1 MMFPIKY
8 IDNNLVWNKDNEV
21 FAYYELIPCNYSFL
35 SAEQKYIVHDSFRQL
50 IAQSREGK
58 IHALQIA
65 TESSVRSIQ
74 EQSKKLVSGR
84 LRDVAIQKI
93 DEQTE
98 ALVSMIGDNQM
109 DYRFFLGFKLMVTE
123 QEVNLKNMKKSL
135 FMTVKE
141 FLNEVNHTLM
151 NDFVSMTNDEINR
164 YMKMEKLLENKISRR
179 FKVRRLDK
187 NDFGYLMEHLYGRDG
202 VAYEDY
208 EYSLPKKKLKKETL
222 IKYYDLI
229 RPIRCLIEE
238 SQRYL
243 RLEHEDSESYVSY
256 LTVNAIVGELDFP
269 SSEIFYF
276 QQQQFIFPVDTSMN
290 VEIVEN
296 RKALS
301 VVRNKKKELKDL
313 DNHAFQSGSETSS
326 NVVDALDSVDELETD
341 LDQSKESMYK
351 LSYVIRVSAPDLD
364 ELKRRCDEVKD
375 FYDDLNV
382 KLVRPAGDMLG
393 LHSEFLPASKR
404 YINDYVQYVKSDFL
418 ASLGFGATQQ
428 LGENTGIYIGYSV
441 DTGRNVY
448 LQPSIAS
455 QGIKGTVT
463 NALASAFVGSLGGGK
478 SFCNNLLVYYSVLF
492 GGQAVILDPKS
503 ERGNWK
509 NTLPEIAHEINIVNL
524 TSEKENAG
532 LLDPFV
538 IMRDVKDAESLAIDI
553 LTFLTGISSRD
564 GEKFPVLRKAVRS
577 VVQSDQRGLLHVIK
591 ELRKEDT
598 PIARNIA
605 DHIDSFTDYDFAHLL
620 FSDGTVENA
629 ISLEN
634 QLNIIQVADL
644 VLPDKDTTFEEYT
657 TIELLS
663 VSMLIVISTFALD
676 FIHSDRSIFK
686 IVDLDEA
693 WAFLNVAQGETLS
706 NKLVRAGRAMNAGV
720 YFVTQSATDVSKES
734 LRNNIGLKFAFRS
747 TAIEEIKQTLEFF
760 GLDKEDE
767 NNQKRLRDLENGQ
780 CLFQDLC
787 GRVGVI
793 QVHPVFEELLT
804 AFDTRPPI
812 SRNEV
817 E

>member
-1 MMFPIKY
+1 MFPIKY

-21 FAYYELIPCNYSFL
+21 FAYYELIPYNYSFL
-35 SAEQKYIVHDSFRQL
+35 SAEQKFIVHDSFRQL

-65 TESSVRSIQ
+65 TESSIRSMQ
-74 EQSKKLVSGR
+74 EQSKKLVTGK
-84 LRDVAIQKI
+84 LKEVAYQKI

-98 ALVSMIGDNQM
+98 ALVSMIGDNQV

-123 QEVNLKNMKKSL
+123 EQLNLKNIKKSAWL
-135 FMTVKE
+135 TFTE
-141 FLNEVNHTLM
+141 FLHEVNHTLM
-151 NDFVSMTNDEINR
+151 NDFVSMPNDEINR

-179 FKVRRLDK
+179 FKVRRLEIH
-187 NDFGYLMEHLYGRDG
+187 DFGYLMEHLYGRDG
-202 VAYEDY
+202 IAYEDY
-208 EYSLPKKKLKKETL
+208 EYQLPKKNYKKETL

-229 RPIRCLIEE
+229 RPTRCVIEE
-238 SQRYL
+238 NQRYL
-243 RLEHEDSESYVSY
+243 RLEHEDKESYVSY
-256 LTVNAIVGELDFP
+256 FTVNAIVGELDFP

-276 QQQQFIFPVDTSMN
+276 QQQQFTFPVDTSMN

-296 RKALS
+296 RKALTT
-301 VVRNKKKELKDL
+301 VRNKKKELKDL
-313 DNHAFQSGSETSS
+313 DNHAYQAGSETSS

-341 LDQSKESMYK
+341 LDQTKESMYK
-351 LSYVIRVSAPDLD
+351 LSYVVRVSADDLD

-418 ASLGFGATQQ
+418 AGLGFGATQQ
-428 LGENTGIYIGYSV
+428 LGETTGIYMGYSV

-448 LQPSIAS
+448 LQPSLAS
-455 QGIKGTVT
+455 QGVKGTVT

-478 SFCNNLLVYYSVLF
+478 SFCNNLLVYYAVLF
-492 GGQAVILDPKS
+492 GGQAVILDPKA

-509 NTLPEIAHEINIVNL
+509 ETLSEIAHEINIVNL
-524 TSEKENAG
+524 TSDKDNAG

-538 IMRDVKDAESLAIDI
+538 IMKNVKDAESLAIDI

-577 VVQSDQRGLLHVIK
+577 VTQSDSRGLLHVID
-591 ELRKEDT
+591 ELRREDT
-598 PIARNIA
+598 PISRNIA

-629 ISLEN
+629 ISLDN

-706 NKLVRAGRAMNAGV
+706 NKLVRAGRAMQAGV
-720 YFVTQSATDVSKES
+720 YFVTQSSGDVSKES
-734 LRNNIGLKFAFRS
+734 LKNNIGLKFAFRS
-747 TAIEEIKQTLEFF
+747 TDINEIKQTLEFF
-760 GLDKEDE
+760 GIDKDDE

-780 CLFQDLC
+780 CLLQDLY
-787 GRVGVI
+787 GRVGVVQI
-793 QVHPVFEELLT
+793 HPVFEELLH
-804 AFDTRPPI
+804 AFDTRPPVQ
-812 SRNEV
+812 RNEV

>member
-1 MMFPIKY
+1 MFPIKY

-21 FAYYELIPCNYSFL
+21 FAYYELIPYNYSFL

-50 IAQSREGK
+50 ITQSREGK